1 MKRMNIMLLLVLV
14 AAAALFSCYQLWIHN
29 NLDTVGPVITI
40 EEGILEVSVEDPD
53 SMLMQGVRAED
64 ARDGDVT
71 ADVMIESVY
80 GINEHGETT
89 VTYVAFDAAGNVTKA
104 QRQIRYRDYHS
115 PRFVLSG
122 SLTYPYGRR
131 FDLMENVGAIDV
143 LEGDIRRRIH
153 PTLISDTRSIDDEG
167 VHQVKLQVTNS
178 LGDTA
183 QIVVPV
189 EVYDPEWY
197 NADVTL
203 TEYLVY
209 LEKGSRFDSRAYLKS
224 FVVRGEPVDVS
235 SEIPEEISVDINSKV
250 RVNEPGLYEV
260 SYVLSQTVD
269 ANTYTG
275 MAKLIVIV
283 E

>member
-1 MKRMNIMLLLVLV
+1 MKRMNIMLLLVM
-14 AAAALFSCYQLWIHN
+14 AAAVGLFGCYQFWIHN
-29 NLDTVGPVITI
+29 KLDTVGPVITI
-40 EEGILEVSVEDPD
+40 EEGVLEVSVEDPD
-53 SMLMQGVRAED
+53 EALMQGVRAED

-71 ADVMIESVY
+71 ADVLIESVY

-275 MAKLIVIV
+275 MAKLIVVV

>member
-1 MKRMNIMLLLVLV
+1 MKRMNIMLLMVM
-14 AAAALFSCYQLWIHN
+14 AAALGLFGCYQFWIHN

-40 EEGILEVSVEDPD
+40 EDGLLEVSVEDPAEA
-53 SMLMQGVRAED
+53 LMQGVRAED

-71 ADVMIESVY
+71 AGVLIESVY
-80 GINEHGETT
+80 GINENQEST
-89 VTYVAFDAAGNVTKA
+89 VTYAAFDGAGNVTKA
-104 QRQIRYRDYHS
+104 QRQIRYKDYHS
-115 PRFVLSG
+115 PRFILNG
-122 SLTYPYGRR
+122 SLTYPFGYR
-131 FDLMENVGAIDV
+131 FDLMDNVGAMDV

-153 PTLISDTRSIDDEG
+153 ATLISDTKSIDAEG
-167 VHQVKLQVTNS
+167 VHQVKLQVVNS
-178 LGDTA
+178 LGDST

-203 TEYLVY
+203 SDYLVY
-209 LEKGSRFDSRAYLKS
+209 LEKGTWFDSRAYLKS

-235 SEIPEEISVDINSKV
+235 STIPEDISLDINSNV
-250 RVNEPGLYEV
+250 QMNEPGLYEV
-260 SYVLSQTVD
+260 RYVLSQTVGMD
-269 ANTYTG
+269 TYTG

>member
-14 AAAALFSCYQLWIHN
+14 AAAALFGCYQLWIHN